1 MLGKKFY
8 LHLELAP
15 DMAALPLKVSRN
27 AQRFFIRF
35 RWAKKL
41 STNAIQQYMFGVKS
55 LLMVEKVLLMRKN
68 LVAVLFRRPMQR
80 S

>member
-27 AQRFFIRF
+27 AQRFLFV
-35 RWAKKL
+35 
-41 STNAIQQYMFGVKS
+41 FGGQ
-55 LLMVEKVLLMRKN
+55 KN
-68 LVAVLFRRPMQR
+68 LAQMPFSNTCLV
-80 S
+80 